1 LRRDQEAER
10 RRLVRHEDDERKQPD
25 QEARDA
31 GENHRD
37 LAPLAESLDE
47 RDRRQLRHLREKRHG
62 RQKADVPGRGAELE
76 READEDHPAIERAH
90 QARPGGV
97 LDERRLAALDVFRRH
112 QGIGC
117 ETHPD

>member
-1 LRRDQEAER
+1 MAYHMKTTLNI
-10 RRLVRHEDDERKQPD
+10 DDT
-25 QEARDA
+25 
-31 GENHRD
+31 
-37 LAPLAESLDE
+37 
-47 RDRRQLRHLREKRHG
+47 
-62 RQKADVPGRGAELE
+62 VMTELK